1 MTALL
6 KAAGLLAASTTLA
19 SAAWVA
25 GDYTEIRPVL
35 LKEFHQL
42 AEESAQ
48 INKAVLLIRFQLLM
62 ERAKFQPLDFD
73 DQQELCRI
81 AKELQF
87 SGVPGC

>member
-1 MTALL
+1 MNTIL
-6 KAAGLLAASTTLA
+6 KAAAILTASTTLA
-19 SAAWVA
+19 SAAWIA
-25 GDYTEIRPVL
+25 GDYTEVRPVL

-48 INKAVLLIRFQLLM
+48 VNKAVLLIRFQLLM
-62 ERAKFQPLDFD
+62 EKSKFQPLDFD